1 LKRVFDR
8 LPGWPWIRSREKT
21 EDDRDSG
28 AEHLNLAR
36 ESLKELVEDT
46 RLPPG
51 IRESLVHDYE
61 AVQAMLDKLQHGHLH
76 IAVFGR
82 VSTGKSTLLNTLI
95 GQEKFAV
102 SPLHG

>member
-8 LPGWPWIRSREKT
+8 LPGWPWIGTKEKT
-21 EDDRDSG
+21 DEDHDAGS
-28 AEHLNLAR
+28 EHLNLAR
-36 ESLKELVEDT
+36 ESLKELIEDT

-51 IRESLVHDYE
+51 IRESLSHDYE

-82 VSTGKSTLLNTLI
+82 VSTGKSTLLN
-95 GQEKFAV
+95 
-102 SPLHG
+102 